1 MKPPV
6 GDGGTY
12 PKSRDECDEHRSERR
27 DGVEVEKA
35 RKLTGAVKGMI
46 DRLKNKIKNLPEFP
60 GVYLF
65 RDGAGRVIY
74 IGKAKLLKKRVQSY
88 FTRQL
93 DSKTQAM
100 LSKVADLDYLITPT
114 EAQAQILEAS
124 LIKERQPQYNID
136 LKDDKSFPWIRIT
149 CEEFPAVSI
158 CRRKKQD
165 KDSAALYFGPYTNA
179 KLLRQAIKIIRRI
192 FGFRSCKKIPAK
204 GACLYYRVNLCP
216 APCIKKI
223 DRGSYREIIEQI
235 KMFLESRHARLLEEL
250 ARKMKRAAQAKEFE
264 GAARIRDQINA
275 LSAIRLSPGINE
287 LEELKNALK
296 LKKLPFRIEAFDI
309 SNISGKEAC
318 GSMVSFCAGLADK
331 DNYRRFRIKTVQGID
346 DYKMLAEVVGRR
358 YSRLIREKAALP
370 DLILIDGGR
379 GHLLTAK
386 RVLDELGIRLPLIS
400 IAKEE
405 ENIYINGRLKA
416 LKLNREYAAL
426 NLIRRIRDEAHRFAV
441 SYHHILRRKHILGK

>member
-1 MKPPV
+1 
-6 GDGGTY
+6 
-12 PKSRDECDEHRSERR
+12 
-27 DGVEVEKA
+27 
-35 RKLTGAVKGMI
+35 
-46 DRLKNKIKNLPEFP
+46 
-60 GVYLF
+60 
-65 RDGAGRVIY
+65 
-74 IGKAKLLKKRVQSY
+74 
-88 FTRQL
+88 
-93 DSKTQAM
+93 
-100 LSKVADLDYLITPT
+100 
-114 EAQAQILEAS
+114 
-124 LIKERQPQYNID
+124 
-136 LKDDKSFPWIRIT
+136 
-149 CEEFPAVSI
+149 
-158 CRRKKQD
+158 
-165 KDSAALYFGPYTNA
+165 
-179 KLLRQAIKIIRRI
+179 
-192 FGFRSCKKIPAK
+192 
-204 GACLYYRVNLCP
+204 
-216 APCIKKI
+216 
-223 DRGSYREIIEQI
+223 
-235 KMFLESRHARLLEEL
+235 MFLESRHARLLEEL

-296 LKKLPFRIEAFDI
+296 LKKLPLRIEAFDI